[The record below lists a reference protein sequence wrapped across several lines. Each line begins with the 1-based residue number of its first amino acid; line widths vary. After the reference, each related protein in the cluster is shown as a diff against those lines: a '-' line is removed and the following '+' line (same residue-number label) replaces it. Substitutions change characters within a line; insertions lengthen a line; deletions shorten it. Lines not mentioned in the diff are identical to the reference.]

1 MGIDKVVDRTVQ
13 IKLRNFSNNLV
24 GPVTG
29 IYHPD
34 DWFLAKVV
42 GVDNLGM
49 WLENPN
55 YHRVK
60 VKDATGN
67 PIAKVDQVEEELTA
81 YLLIRWEYIDSI
93 VTFPSNTDNE
103 TLANVNR
110 IGFKLSQDG

>member
-1 MGIDKVVDRTVQ
+1 M
-13 IKLRNFSNNLV
+13 LV
-24 GPVTG
+24 RSPEYTIQMIG
-29 IYHPD
+29 
-34 DWFLAKVV
+34 FLAKVV

-103 TLANVNR
+103 TLANVNQLD
-110 IGFKLSQDG
+110 LSYPKTASVKCRPSAWY